1 MRRHTM
7 PVRGRGL
14 QGCLFQLRDG
24 KLHDGRRTAYVISLQ
39 EESEDIG
46 SNDSKVAK
54 YVESR
59 QCGLPII
66 QRYPEADAGT
76 IIPFSISTIL
86 FVVRMTAKT
95 MRLGG
100 GWGADDY
107 TIIGAYVSIAFHA
120 YRCH

>member
-1 MRRHTM
+1 M
-7 PVRGRGL
+7 PERGRGL

-66 QRYPEADAGT
+66 QRYPEADAAT